1 MSGAGPPGRTKGST
15 DNCVSS
21 LRILVS
27 PVPHTC
33 AEGAGMA
40 LVMAA
45 MPRRSGRASPTH
57 AVVESRVERMNGG
70 PGAVASRGS
79 RHGGVRPART
89 TGEPQASGGVLH
101 HGTGFRSGAPAP
113 APRLVGDRDRPPNY
127 TRTSHG
133 SGTRKG
139 ITKSPPPLL
148 HNHPPSPPPI
158 LTVYHQHV
166 S

>member
-45 MPRRSGRASPTH
+45 MPRRSGRAAPTH

-79 RHGGVRPART
+79 WHGGVRPAART
-89 TGEPQASGGVLH
+89 TGEPQASGECST
-101 HGTGFRSGAPAP
+101 TGPASAP
-113 APRLVGDRDRPPNY
+113 GHRPPLRDSPE
-127 TRTSHG
+127 TEAAPQTTHARLTAQAHAKVSQSHHHRFCTTTHRRPRR
-133 SGTRKG
+133 S
-139 ITKSPPPLL
+139 
-148 HNHPPSPPPI
+148 
-158 LTVYHQHV
+158 
-166 S
+166 

>member
-1 MSGAGPPGRTKGST
+1 MPGAYRRNVRGRAFGADDSST

-45 MPRRSGRASPTH
+45 MPRRSGRAAPTH

-113 APRLVGDRDRPPNY
+113 APRLAGDRGRPPK
-127 TRTSHG
+127 TTHARLTAQAHAKVSQSHHHRFC
-133 SGTRKG
+133 TTTHR
-139 ITKSPPPLL
+139 PPRR
-148 HNHPPSPPPI
+148 S
-158 LTVYHQHV
+158 
-166 S
+166 